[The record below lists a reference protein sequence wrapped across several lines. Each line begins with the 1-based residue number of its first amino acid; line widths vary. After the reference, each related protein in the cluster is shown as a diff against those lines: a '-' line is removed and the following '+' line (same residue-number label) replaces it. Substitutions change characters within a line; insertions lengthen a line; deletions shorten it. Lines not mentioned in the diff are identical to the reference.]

1 MPSRPVVS
9 GLSTTAGAAPST
21 GRRQRGSTGW
31 PPQSAIAGGIGGLAG
46 EPPRRPVMLHFGD
59 RDQSIPMEVIDKV
72 NSAVIKDGYL
82 AFQRA
87 LYKKERTPG
96 AKA

>member
-1 MPSRPVVS
+1 
-9 GLSTTAGAAPST
+9 
-21 GRRQRGSTGW
+21 
-31 PPQSAIAGGIGGLAG
+31 
-46 EPPRRPVMLHFGD
+46 MLHCGV
-59 RDQSIPMEVIDKV
+59 RDQSIPMEVVGKV